1 MSKSEWNI
9 PEFQELLNVGKTR
22 GFVTAQDLARL
33 VLSSPTIDSSWIAEW
48 RARLDEEDVELVDD
62 QEGRFETYYSDGD
75 DEPSVIVQGTLD
87 DFRGEQDFSNDRYNE
102 VSAMD
107 VVENDYGKVDPVR
120 LYMRELSNIP
130 LLTREQ
136 EVEKARQVETAR
148 KRYRL
153 VVFSSPMALVDV
165 ERVLQDYVNG
175 DAAFDRTFLT
185 SNGGACV
192 EGVDKETTVRRI
204 PAHLETLRAV
214 NKNLA
219 ENYRRRRNLRHE
231 YLAER
236 RVAAM
241 KKKSLLAPL
250 ECGRELLEENRELR
264 RVAIARR
271 RRCAVL
277 VEELHLRT
285 RRAEGAVELMKK
297 TSERIEKL
305 LEIIHSSYF
314 ARYTPKRRQEYV
326 NELRE
331 LIVKA
336 GETPR
341 ELRRRIARIER
352 FRLEYEEAKNALTR
366 SNLRLVVSIAKKYR
380 NRGMSFLDLIQEG
393 NSGLMRAV
401 DKFERQR
408 GFKFSTYATWWIR
421 QAITRAI
428 AEQGRTIRVPAHMIE
443 ALSKLHAAQKDG
455 FQRLGR
461 ELSDEELAARTEM
474 RPDEVKRIFETSSSP
489 ISLECPI
496 GDASGARFGDFIPDG
511 SFRKPESAA
520 SNNALHEK
528 LEKVLKTLTPRERDI
543 VKMRFGFD
551 DGCEYTLEEVGKVFE
566 VTRERVRQIE
576 AKAIKKLQAPSRSR
590 ELLGFVDG
598 YDLPYDLS
606 DEDDSFCLS
615 AYDRDSN
622 SMFELLDG
630 VE

>member
-1 MSKSEWNI
+1 MSKSEWDI

-22 GFVTAQDLARL
+22 GYVTARELARL
-33 VLSSPTIDSSWIAEW
+33 VLGAPTIDSSWIAEW
-48 RARLDEEDVELVDD
+48 RARLDEEDVELIDED
-62 QEGRFETYYSDGD
+62 GRFETYYSDGD
-75 DEPSVIVQGTLD
+75 DDESAIVVQGTLD
-87 DFRGEQDFSNDRYNE
+87 DFRPEAEPVERFSE
-102 VSAMD
+102 VDAMD
-107 VVENDYGKVDPVR
+107 VVENDCGKVDPVR
-120 LYMRELSNIP
+120 LYMRELANIP

-136 EVEKARQVETAR
+136 EVEKARQVERTR

-153 VVFSSPMALVDV
+153 TVFSSPMAIVDV
-165 ERVLQDYVNG
+165 ERVLRDFTNG
-175 DAAFDRTFLT
+175 DAAFDRTFLS
-185 SNGGACV
+185 SNGDSRA

-204 PAHLETLRAV
+204 PEHMKTLRAV
-214 NKNLA
+214 IKNLE
-219 ENYRRRRNLRHE
+219 ENYRERRNLRRA
-231 YLAER
+231 YLAAR
-236 RVAAM
+236 RAPAVSG
-241 KKKSLLAPL
+241 KSLLAPL
-250 ECGRELLEENRELR
+250 ERGEDLFKRNLELCRL
-264 RVAIARR
+264 AIARR
-271 RRCAVL
+271 RRVAVL
-277 VEELHLRT
+277 IEELSLRT
-285 RRAEGAVELMKK
+285 RRAKGAVDLMVK
-297 TSERIEKL
+297 TSERVDKL
-305 LEIIHSSYF
+305 LEIKNSSYF
-314 ARYTPKRRQEYV
+314 TRFTPRRRREYLK
-326 NELRE
+326 ELRE

-336 GETPR
+336 GESPR
-341 ELRRRIARIER
+341 ALKRRIARVER
-352 FRLEYEEAKNALTR
+352 YRREYEEAKNALTR

-380 NRGMSFLDLIQEG
+380 NRGLSFLDLIQEG

-443 ALSKLHAAQKDG
+443 ALSKLHAVQKDG

-461 ELSDEELAARTEM
+461 ELSDEELAARAEM
-474 RPDEVKRIFETSSSP
+474 RPDEVKRIFETSASP
-489 ISLECPI
+489 ISLECPV

-520 SNNALHEK
+520 SNNALHER

-598 YDLPYDLS
+598 YDLPFNMS
-606 DEDDSFCLS
+606 DEDESFCLGTL
-615 AYDRDSN
+615 DRDSN
-622 SMFELLDG
+622 STFELLDG